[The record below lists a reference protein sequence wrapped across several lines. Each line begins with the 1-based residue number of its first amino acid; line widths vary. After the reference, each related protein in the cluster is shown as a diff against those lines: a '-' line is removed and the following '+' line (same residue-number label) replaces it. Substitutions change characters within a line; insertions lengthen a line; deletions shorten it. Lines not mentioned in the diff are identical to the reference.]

1 MADVRLIDATA
12 LQNTIS
18 EWRKKEMEN
27 DNSITGPAIIDAFGD
42 VLDAISVAP
51 TIDPETL
58 RPVAHWEESTCL
70 DDSFWACSNCQFPSE
85 AIAAPVL
92 YHYCP
97 HYGARMEDATNEQ
110 TEIS

>member
-1 MADVRLIDATA
+1 MAEKRLIDANA
-12 LQNTIS
+12 LHKRIEMNLRASNPLTI
-18 EWRKKEMEN
+18 EECCYK
-27 DNSITGPAIIDAFGD
+27 DALNSVDG
-42 VLDAISVAP
+42 AP

-97 HYGARMEDATNEQ
+97 NCGARMENATNEQ